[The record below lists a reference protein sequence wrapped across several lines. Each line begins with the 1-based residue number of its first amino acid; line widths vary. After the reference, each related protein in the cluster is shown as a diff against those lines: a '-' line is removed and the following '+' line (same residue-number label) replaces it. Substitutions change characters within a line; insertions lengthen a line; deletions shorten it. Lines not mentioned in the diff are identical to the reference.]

1 MFLLVKV
8 NNNKEQTKLRNE
20 AIYRSFDRTI
30 YTYLRD
36 NWGKSAY
43 DYKD

>member
-30 YTYLRD
+30 YTYIRDIWAGIGLRL
-36 NWGKSAY
+36 
-43 DYKD
+43 